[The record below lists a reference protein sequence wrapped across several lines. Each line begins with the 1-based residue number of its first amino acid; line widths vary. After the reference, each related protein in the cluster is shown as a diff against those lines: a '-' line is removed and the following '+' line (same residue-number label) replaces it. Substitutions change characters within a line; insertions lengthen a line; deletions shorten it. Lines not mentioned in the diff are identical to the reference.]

1 MLAVKLQAL
10 NKELEWD
17 EEKME
22 FTNISDSERLKI
34 CVYDYFSIVDN
45 DPCYDRK
52 WTESINAKQYVAE
65 MIKHTYRK
73 VWPFP
78 DITVG

>member
-1 MLAVKLQAL
+1 MK
-10 NKELEWD
+10 
-17 EEKME
+17 
-22 FTNISDSERLKI
+22 FTNISDRERLKI
-34 CVYDYFSIVDN
+34 CVSDYFSIVDN

-52 WTESINAKQYVAE
+52 WTESSNAKQYVVE

-78 DITVG
+78 DIPVG